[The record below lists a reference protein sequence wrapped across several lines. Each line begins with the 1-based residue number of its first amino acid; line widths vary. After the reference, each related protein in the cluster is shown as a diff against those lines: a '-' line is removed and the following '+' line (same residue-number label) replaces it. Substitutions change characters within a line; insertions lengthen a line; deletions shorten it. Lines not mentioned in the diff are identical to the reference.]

1 MGLQNNCCQSP
12 LLLFCSQRTHTVG
25 CKCLHC
31 LFILQRYRLFS
42 GKNSFQSV
50 VLQWTESNPT
60 SLPAVMAD
68 FSNLPLKLIFLMIRK
83 YINKTVMEG
92 KLAEI
97 PLRDGALESYF
108 TAVFLSEVSRK
119 WSIMSTALP
128 DCQLPG
134 SLFSQE

>member
-1 MGLQNNCCQSP
+1 
-12 LLLFCSQRTHTVG
+12 
-25 CKCLHC
+25 
-31 LFILQRYRLFS
+31 
-42 GKNSFQSV
+42 
-50 VLQWTESNPT
+50 
-60 SLPAVMAD
+60 
-68 FSNLPLKLIFLMIRK
+68 MIRK

-119 WSIMSTALP
+119 WSVKSTAPP

-134 SLFSQE
+134 SFFSQE